1 MATVEGFTGIRA
13 RPDPDLL
20 MALRAAGCPIQQ
32 IAERIG
38 QSRASTYRWLVRYGI
53 PRRAVTLRRGA
64 QRTHGDRGLWLA
76 TPDLLALWQARKP
89 DIEYIAQYSGAR
101 PAAIRERLITA
112 GALPMPHWGRAT
124 RWVTAAAEESAS
136 GGPCRRFVLAP
147 AVGVASLPSTREILE
162 VKDD

>member
-20 MALRAAGCPIQQ
+20 TALRAAGCPIQQ

-64 QRTHGDRGLWLA
+64 QRTHGDRGSWLA
-76 TPDLLALWQARKP
+76 TPDLLALWQHRKP
-89 DIEYIAQYSGAR
+89 DIAYIAYIAQYSGAR
-101 PAAIRERLITA
+101 PAAIHERLITA
-112 GALPMPHWGRAT
+112 GALQCPTAGR
-124 RWVTAAAEESAS
+124 RDGRPRRLRNLRAEV
-136 GGPCRRFVLAP
+136 R
-147 AVGVASLPSTREILE
+147 VADSC
-162 VKDD
+162 